1 MDRKLLSEKE
11 LISLLNRE
19 LQKNGRPEDC
29 FFDSIV
35 RLRTDDRT
43 GCNWAYAKLTG
54 SVADNLCR
62 PPGADK
68 IVHRARGQ
76 YNLK

>member
-11 LISLLNRE
+11 LISFLNRE
-19 LQKNGRPEDC
+19 LHKTGPPEDC

-35 RLRTDDRT
+35 RLRVDDRT

-54 SVADNLCR
+54 SDADNL
-62 PPGADK
+62 PAGADK
-68 IVHRARGQ
+68 IVHRARSQ
-76 YNLK
+76 YNLENP